1 MAQAVGRLWPGTK
14 LTIGPSIDSGFYYDF
29 DSEHNFSAEDL
40 IAIEAEMK
48 KIIKEALPI
57 ERFTLP
63 RDEALALMKDE
74 PYKCELITELPEGE
88 EISFYRQGDFVDLC
102 AGPHLPDTGRVK
114 AVKLLSATGAY
125 WRGDSKNKMLQRIYG
140 IAFPKTADLQ
150 AHLEK
155 LEEAKSGITT
165 SSAGNW
171 SFSRRWTSSARGCP
185 SCCQRARGSSSCCSG
200 LWRTRSRSGA
210 IS

>member
-1 MAQAVGRLWPGTK
+1 MLNITCKGGDIRQVAEGTTIDALCRDISMGLYRAACAAKLNGKTVDLRTPLTEDGAVDILTFDDEDGKKAYWHTTSHIMAQAVGRLWPGTK

-74 PYKCELITELPEGE
+74 PVQV
-88 EISFYRQGDFVDLC
+88 R
-102 AGPHLPDTGRVK
+102 
-114 AVKLLSATGAY
+114 
-125 WRGDSKNKMLQRIYG
+125 
-140 IAFPKTADLQ
+140 ADY
-150 AHLEK
+150 
-155 LEEAKSGITT
+155 
-165 SSAGNW
+165 
-171 SFSRRWTSSARGCP
+171 
-185 SCCQRARGSSSCCSG
+185 
-200 LWRTRSRSGA
+200 
-210 IS
+210 